1 MPIRQFLRTDASFGP
16 DDLAAMGAAFDDALR
31 KLQLNDRT
39 DKVTELVARQIIS
52 IAKQG
57 ERDPARLCEAALRAF
72 KEDGAASA

>member
-1 MPIRQFLRTDASFGP
+1 MPIRQFLRGDVAFGP
-16 DDLAAMGAAFDDALR
+16 EHLAAMSAAFDEALR
-31 KLQLNDRT
+31 KLQLNDRS

-72 KEDGAASA
+72 KQDGAASA

>member
-1 MPIRQFLRTDASFGP
+1 MPIRQYLRGDVAFGP
-16 DDLAAMGAAFDDALR
+16 EDLAAMLAAFDEALR
-31 KLQLNDRT
+31 KLGLNDRT

-57 ERDPARLCEAALRAF
+57 ERDPARLCDAVVRAF